1 MFIAL
6 QGVLPFMPLLPVVL
20 VIGMW
25 GRVDTTILLAWLAA
39 AISVSL
45 VRFFVVRAYLA
56 DAIHTNASL
65 WANRVAATSLW
76 DGLVWGFAGVVFFIP
91 ESVAHQV
98 LIVTMVVGIPAG
110 SVFVTAYW
118 PPVQYGFAIPA
129 VGMTAVK
136 LISVGSAASVG
147 LGVGMI
153 AYIVILS
160 RIMRR
165 ARAVALE
172 AALLRFENLDLVEQL
187 QEQKTAAEN
196 ANIAKSQFLAA
207 ASHDLRQPL
216 HALALYTDALG
227 DRMTSGKDL
236 EIVLSI
242 RRCLSALED
251 LFQSL
256 LDISRLDA
264 GIIEPKIDHFE
275 LRPLIERLSSDFEAQ
290 AARNGV
296 NFSAE
301 CPALVVASDAS
312 LLERILLNLLSNAV
326 RYTDGGSIR
335 IFAQQDNDKVRIS
348 VADTGPGIPATQH
361 EEIFREFVQL
371 QNPGRDRSKGLGLG
385 LAIVRR
391 LADLLGIELGVRS
404 APGRG
409 STFSLSVRA
418 GDATQLLPA
427 AEEAFNT
434 PHNKLEGKLLV
445 VVEDEAD
452 VREGMRVLL
461 EGWGC
466 KVIASDSG
474 DSVLRELEACSTRPD
489 VVIADYRLAG
499 GATGDRVIAR
509 VQEKFGEQIPGVI
522 ITGDSAPERLQ
533 EALASGYLLLHKP
546 MQPGRLRAMLTSL
559 LAESADEVVSR

>member
-20 VIGMW
+20 VIGLW
-25 GRVDTTILLAWLAA
+25 GHVDTRFLLAWLAA
-39 AISVSL
+39 AISVS
-45 VRFFVVRAYLA
+45 VMRFYVVRAYLA
-56 DAIHTNASL
+56 DASQSSARV

-76 DGLVWGFAGVVFFIP
+76 DGLIWGFAGAVFFVP

-110 SVFVTAYW
+110 SVFVTSYW
-118 PPVQYGFAIPA
+118 PPVQYGFAVPA
-129 VGMTAVK
+129 VGMTALK
-136 LISVGSAASVG
+136 LISAGSAASVG

-153 AYIVILS
+153 AYIVILT

-165 ARAVALE
+165 ARAIALE
-172 AALLRFENLDLVEQL
+172 ATLLRFENLDLVEQL

-196 ANIAKSQFLAA
+196 ANVAKSQFLAA

-216 HALALYTDALG
+216 HALALYTDALS
-227 DRMTSGKDL
+227 DRITSGKDL
-236 EIVLSI
+236 EIVFSI
-242 RRCLSALED
+242 QRCVSALED

-264 GIIEPKIDHFE
+264 GIVEPKIDHFE
-275 LRPLIERLSSDFEAQ
+275 LRPLVERLAGDYAAQ

-296 NFSAE
+296 TFSAE
-301 CPALVVASDAS
+301 CPALVVESDAS

-326 RYTDGGSIR
+326 RYTDSGSIR
-335 IFAQQDNDKVRIS
+335 IAAHKENGNIRIS
-348 VADTGPGIPATQH
+348 VIDTGPGIPAARH
-361 EEIFREFVQL
+361 EDIFREFVQL

-391 LADLLGIELGVRS
+391 LADLLGLQLDVHSE
-404 APGRG
+404 PGKG
-409 STFSLSVRA
+409 STFSLVVRA
-418 GDATQLLPA
+418 GDAAKLPQAEGVASSVPRNQLQ
-427 AEEAFNT
+427 
-434 PHNKLEGKLLV
+434 GKLLV

-466 KVIASDSG
+466 KVIASDDG
-474 DSVLRELEACSTRPD
+474 DKALQRACVLRRTTGCHHRRLSSRRERHRRPD
-489 VVIADYRLAG
+489 HRQRAGTFWRTCSGRHHHGGFGAGAPAGSAGQWLPVVAQTDA
-499 GATGDRVIAR
+499 AR
-509 VQEKFGEQIPGVI
+509 PP
-522 ITGDSAPERLQ
+522 A
-533 EALASGYLLLHKP
+533 
-546 MQPGRLRAMLTSL
+546 RAC
-559 LAESADEVVSR
+559 